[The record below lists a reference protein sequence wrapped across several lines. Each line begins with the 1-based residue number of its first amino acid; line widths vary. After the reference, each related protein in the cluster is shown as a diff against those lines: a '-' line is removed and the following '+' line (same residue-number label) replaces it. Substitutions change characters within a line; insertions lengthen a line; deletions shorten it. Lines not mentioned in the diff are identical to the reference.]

1 MLFAKTIRRQGEY
14 ITELEKNIKIT
25 KNNSKDMQK
34 LLLNDF
40 IMTMNEIQDIQAIK
54 NLSEAERDHMRDTII
69 SKKRTK
75 YVTKL
80 IELENDR
87 KSNN

>member
-34 LLLNDF
+34 LLLNYF